1 MDVREQEDEISW
13 ASYKEGDERSFE
25 RIYQLYYSQLANYG
39 SKFTHD
45 TGVIEEGI
53 QDLFLKLWKNRDGI
67 GTPPSVKH
75 YLFKAFRRTLAR
87 KLQKKDRFFF
97 LPGNED
103 DLFFKFELSQEQLLL
118 RHEHL
123 QELKRQ
129 VDNILLTLTNR
140 QREVI
145 YLKFYED
152 LTYEE
157 IADMLQMQ
165 VGGVYKLTYRALD
178 RLRQHMGL
186 LPLWLLLFCGPAK
199 HA

>member
-1 MDVREQEDEISW
+1 MDVREQEDEIW
-13 ASYKEGDERSFE
+13 WTSYREGDERSFE

-45 TGVIEEGI
+45 TGVIEEAV
-53 QDLFLKLWKNRDGI
+53 QDLFLKLWKNRDNI
-67 GTPPSVKH
+67 GTTPSVKH
-75 YLFKAFRRTLAR
+75 YLFKAFRRTLSR
-87 KLQKKDRFFF
+87 KLQKQDRFFL
-97 LPGNED
+97 LPGND
-103 DLFFKFELSQEQLLL
+103 NDLFFRFELSQEQLLL

-123 QELKRQ
+123 LELKKQ
-129 VDNILLTLTNR
+129 VDNILSTLTNR

-157 IADMLQMQ
+157 IADLLQMQ

-178 RLRQHMGL
+178 RLREHMGL
-186 LPLWLLLFCGPAK
+186 LSLWLLLFCGPAK